1 MTENGNNGQ
10 AQSNL
15 ASRRGYAWRFRVFIL
30 ICLIAVVALGWVGVQ
45 IQREQYPTQVD
56 STLIAFATEL
66 SYTATASA
74 TTTIALPSS
83 TATIAPTRPA
93 TYGTLIYSARMGG
106 QTHIWAYVPGD
117 PSPIQLTSGD
127 WDDRDPAASPDG
139 EFIAFSSNRDGPWDL
154 YLLQLKT
161 GHIQRL
167 TDTLG
172 FESHP
177 TWSPDG
183 LWLACETYYES
194 DLNIWIIPVDGR
206 QPPIQLTSHPAD
218 DTDPAWDPDGRRIAF
233 ISDRDGDPDVFVAD
247 LERPDERFHNLTNTP
262 GFAEMNP
269 TFSPDGFR
277 LAYTVNSA
285 GFDQIL
291 IQDFQELNS
300 EPLYASQGREIA
312 WSPDGQRLAAV
323 IYDPSGTNVVTY
335 SIGDISLVPL
345 GLPLGSGISGLDWS
359 GSGLPGEIFLNKYEA
374 TPSPLYEIVSNAD
387 ATGRFVLV
395 DLPSVSAPNP
405 AMSDAVD
412 EAFNALRV
420 RTAEELG
427 WDFLASLENAFV
439 GVNDPLPP
447 GYAYN
452 DWLYT
457 GRAFAF
463 NHGAVT
469 AGWVE
474 VVREDYGGRTYW
486 HVFVRTSVQDGS
498 LGEPL
503 RTLPWDFSVRR
514 NGDSLTYDQGGS
526 IRSQLPRG
534 YYVDFTQLTADFGFK
549 RLPAL
554 ANWRTFYPS
563 TRFNEFAYTGDLDWT
578 SAMLELYPASAIV
591 TPTPYHTPTPTPTR
605 TLRPSLTPW
614 WSWRISTPSPTS
626 PPPPPPTS
634 TP

>member
-1 MTENGNNGQ
+1 
-10 AQSNL
+10 
-15 ASRRGYAWRFRVFIL
+15 
-30 ICLIAVVALGWVGVQ
+30 
-45 IQREQYPTQVD
+45 
-56 STLIAFATEL
+56 
-66 SYTATASA
+66 
-74 TTTIALPSS
+74 
-83 TATIAPTRPA
+83 
-93 TYGTLIYSARMGG
+93 
-106 QTHIWAYVPGD
+106 
-117 PSPIQLTSGD
+117 
-127 WDDRDPAASPDG
+127 
-139 EFIAFSSNRDGPWDL
+139 
-154 YLLQLKT
+154 
-161 GHIQRL
+161 
-167 TDTLG
+167 
-172 FESHP
+172 
-177 TWSPDG
+177 
-183 LWLACETYYES
+183 
-194 DLNIWIIPVDGR
+194 
-206 QPPIQLTSHPAD
+206 
-218 DTDPAWDPDGRRIAF
+218 
-233 ISDRDGDPDVFVAD
+233 
-247 LERPDERFHNLTNTP
+247 
-262 GFAEMNP
+262 MNP
-269 TFSPDGFR
+269 TFSPDGFS

-285 GFDQIL
+285 GFDQIF

-300 EPLYASQGREIA
+300 EPSYASQGREIA

-323 IYDPSGTNVVTY
+323 IHDPNGTNVVSY
-335 SIGDISLVPL
+335 SIGDTSQVPL
-345 GLPLGSGISGLDWS
+345 GLLLGSGISGLDWS

-374 TPSPLYEIVSNAD
+374 TPSPLYEIVSNPD

-405 AMSDAVD
+405 TMSDAVD
-412 EAFNALRV
+412 EAFNALRE

-463 NHGAVT
+463 NHAAVT

-534 YYVDFTQLTADFGFK
+534 FYVNFTQLAADFGFE

-554 ANWRTFYPS
+554 ANWRSFYPS
-563 TRFNEFAYTGDLDWT
+563 TRFDEFAYTGGLDWT

-591 TPTPYHTPTPTPTR
+591 TPTPYRTPTPTPTR

-614 WSWRISTPSPTS
+614 WSWRTSTPNPTS